1 MEFENIYIEKRWSKE
16 VIEKRLE
23 NLKKI
28 IPPSIVDAEIRVA
41 KVKADDELDAL
52 YLAYY
57 SLKDS
62 YCKIKRKTF
71 GIPKNVKYTP
81 KRVAWYSNDWS
92 ACYDNTEYFYPPTTA
107 STSATIY
114 TYNANDYFN
123 TWATTLTTTILNR

>member
-28 IPPSIVDAEIRVA
+28 IPPSIVDAEITVA
-41 KVKADDELDAL
+41 KIKADDELDAL

-92 ACYDNTEYFYPPTTA
+92 GWYTTDSDYYYPTTA
-107 STSATIY
+107 TTSATIY
-114 TYNANDYFN
+114 TYNANDYFS
-123 TWATTLTTTILNR
+123 TWSTTTALNR